1 MARECYSEN
10 VGKAG
15 NVNAEDAESTEKAE
29 KDNGE
34 ACLRQASLPPAGKP
48 SSGRQAFLRQAG
60 SAPTS
65 ATTLRCAG
73 RAAGVDLNCGADK
86 MHGHA

>member
-48 SSGRQAFLRQAG
+48 SSGRQAFLRQA
-60 SAPTS
+60 SLPP
-65 ATTLRCAG
+65 AG
-73 RAAGVDLNCGADK
+73 RLRTYKCDDIALRGAGG
-86 MHGHA
+86 GR